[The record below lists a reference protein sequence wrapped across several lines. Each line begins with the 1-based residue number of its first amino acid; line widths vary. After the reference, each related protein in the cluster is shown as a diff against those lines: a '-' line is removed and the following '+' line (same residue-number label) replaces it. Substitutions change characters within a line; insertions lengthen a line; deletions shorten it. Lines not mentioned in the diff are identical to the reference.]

1 MAVHLGEQTAYMLTQ
16 GVIENQRRVGFWTAD
31 RLRLLEQIREPTVVD
46 ALLEPWCLGEE
57 AGQIGFIRTL
67 QDTAG
72 DIRQAFVVEDDETC
86 QVILEMLKLAP
97 ILKEVP
103 EDIRVS
109 AHQGSGSH
117 DGKLHE
123 VFTLSPRGWDRA

>member
-1 MAVHLGEQTAYMLTQ
+1 M
-16 GVIENQRRVGFWTAD
+16 
-31 RLRLLEQIREPTVVD
+31 RLLQQLCEPTVVD

-57 AGQIGFIRTL
+57 AGQISFISTL
-67 QDTAG
+67 KDTAG

-86 QVILEMLKLAP
+86 QVMLEMLELAS

-109 AHQGSGSH
+109 AHQGSGRH